1 MRGSHLIIE
10 NKQMRNKY
18 HIFQTRLEAG
28 EKLADLI
35 REEPIDVMLII
46 PNGGLPIGL
55 GLLNKEIIQPQLVN
69 LLIVKKIHV
78 PWSTESG
85 MGAITPDGEL
95 FLNENLISHYS
106 IENQQISKQIQN
118 TKERIQK
125 IKSEFGITEDI
136 IVKGKSVL
144 ITDDGIASG
153 FSMMAGASWLKKKG
167 AKKIIIGIPTAPER
181 SLSNLENKVDKIFCL
196 NIRTGFS
203 FAVADAYQN
212 WYDLSLKESV
222 EYFEKIIRILKEK

>member
-1 MRGSHLIIE
+1 MREKQLIIE
-10 NKQMRNKY
+10 NKMMRDKHY
-18 HIFQTRLEAG
+18 IFETRIEAG
-28 EKLADLI
+28 EKLAELI
-35 REEPIDVMLII
+35 KDEQIDILLII

-55 GLLNKEIIQPQLVN
+55 GLLQKIKIRPKLID

-78 PWSTESG
+78 PWSTEAG

-106 IENQQISKQIQN
+106 IEDQQIRNQAEK
-118 TKERIQK
+118 TKDR
-125 IKSEFGITEDI
+125 IKSIKTEFGITEDI
-136 IVKGKSVL
+136 DVKGKSVL

-153 FSMMAGASWLKKKG
+153 FSMIAGASWMKKRG
-167 AKKIIIGIPTAPER
+167 VNKIIIGTPTAPQS
-181 SLSNLENKVDKIFCL
+181 SLNKLKNKVDKIFCL

-212 WYDLSLKESV
+212 WYDLSLSEAV
-222 EYFEKIIRILKEK
+222 EYYQKIIELIK